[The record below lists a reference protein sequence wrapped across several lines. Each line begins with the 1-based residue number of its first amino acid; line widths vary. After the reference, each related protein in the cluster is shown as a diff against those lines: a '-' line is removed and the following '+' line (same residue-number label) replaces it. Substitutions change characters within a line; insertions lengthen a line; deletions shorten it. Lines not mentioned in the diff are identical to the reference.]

1 MCRDACAGKSFIANS
16 STMKWRKQ
24 FFFLCALV
32 SVFALNAWSQDAPDS
47 QAVRP
52 SGVSGPVR
60 KAKAVTAKDTE
71 DADVEST
78 AAHKTK
84 TSKSTHAA
92 SHRKRA
98 KEKETEESIP
108 APTEYTPEGIPKT
121 SAASAIVVDANSGK
135 ILYEKNADQTRVPA
149 STQKLLTALVVAE
162 SGFLERTVTVQVVDT
177 LAEPVKLNIKA
188 GDTYQRIDLLR
199 ALLVK
204 SPNDVARCLARDNAG
219 SIEAFAEIMNRRA
232 QQLGAVHSHLAESGF
247 LERTVTVQVVDTL
260 AEPVKLNIKAGDTYQ
275 RIDLLRALLVKSP
288 NDVARCLARD
298 NAGSIEAFAQIMNR
312 RAQELGAVHS
322 HFVNPNGL
330 PIPGQYSTARDL
342 SLIAR
347 AAYANPTIRSIVC
360 LPQLVFRYANGRTR
374 ELENTNKLLRRLPYC
389 NGMKTGYTDA
399 AGKCLIASGTRPGKD
414 VIVVVLGDSSSKVWR
429 DASALL
435 SWGLLM

>member
-1 MCRDACAGKSFIANS
+1 MCRGACAGKSFIANS
-16 STMKWRKQ
+16 STMEWRKQ

-135 ILYEKNADQTRVPA
+135 ILYEKNADQVRIPA
-149 STQKLLTALVVAE
+149 STQKLLTALIVAE
-162 SGFLERTVTVQVVDT
+162 RGFLDQPVTVQPVDT
-177 LAEPVKLNIKA
+177 MAEPVKLNIKA

-219 SIEAFAEIMNRRA
+219 SVEAFAQVMNRRA
-232 QQLGAVHSHLAESGF
+232 L
-247 LERTVTVQVVDTL
+247 
-260 AEPVKLNIKAGDTYQ
+260 
-275 RIDLLRALLVKSP
+275 
-288 NDVARCLARD
+288 
-298 NAGSIEAFAQIMNR
+298 
-312 RAQELGAVHS
+312 ELGAVHS

-330 PIPGQYSTARDL
+330 PVPGQYSTARDL
-342 SLIAR
+342 ALIAR
-347 AAYANPTIRSIVC
+347 AAYANSTIRSIVC

-414 VIVVVLGDSSSKVWR
+414 VIVVVLGDSSSRVWR

-435 SWGLLM
+435 SWGLWM